1 MSHHKRIII
10 DGIDYGHLRI
20 KNSGEVISIV
30 IRQPWDIELFIPE
43 IGLREKYEGE
53 EE

>member
-10 DGIDYGHLRI
+10 DGIHYGHLRI

-30 IRQPWDIELFIPE
+30 IYQPWDIELFIPE
-43 IGLREKYEGE
+43 KGVRGE